1 MKTRILRVGKSS
13 VSILLSILMIM
24 STILV
29 GSSVTVET
37 QDSAVSN
44 EVHASTAAVDREK
57 ASGATVETQASASMS
72 NNLRIDIKGAGVYDP
87 DGSSNG
93 GWTSHTLSYEST
105 YDHYY
110 TKVYM
115 KENTEFG
122 IDIGDVYYVNRDM
135 SGYSAYANIKF
146 PIKEKSKTGFGNMVF
161 KSKEGIYGVYITYE
175 NNYYRLRFFYLG
187 NDVSK
192 QTFGIGSDDFSTN
205 ENKTTKST
213 WDTSTSFKFETV
225 NDTDCTV
232 DAYIE
237 KEAEFK
243 LIYKNYVSNNTAYL
257 GCWNNG
263 NNLKKDIY
271 ANESGST
278 SDNYIFNSDA
288 AGNAVFKSDSG
299 YYTIHFNPKNYNLWI
314 TPQTPYTITKKTTG
328 SGTVTVDGT
337 AYRHQVVTV
346 TSTPTNSGHAATVTV
361 NKTNDSNTTVATE
374 TTESNGVYTT
384 TFTMPDYAVDVN
396 VTFEEPEKYN
406 LTLSKSGSGTVTG
419 IPYVS
424 QTERTEITV
433 TSTPSSS
440 SQIAEVTVYDKE
452 HTSTTVDTTTRKR
465 SGSYITTFEMPAFD
479 AVVSV
484 TFRDPKTYTVTA
496 NSNNSSYGTVSPT
509 SSSVTEGNS
518 VVLTASLTNLGY
530 YFNGWTTTASNSDY
544 TIVSGSLSST
554 VLKIT
559 PKTNNVDFTANFD
572 QKGHEPTSLKIKYG
586 DQSVDDYSKFNH
598 EVDVVK
604 DGQVYYCTIDTTN
617 FSHNANYYFA
627 LTDKNNDSTPIRS
640 KSSGGVTTVTEGS
653 GLSAT
658 SKEINIGN
666 PIYVYAGCSF
676 ASGVT
681 SVMITVATD
690 GGWYKFTSNLVST
703 TTPTKGTNEVKV
715 IAKDGTVRDGFE
727 KFVQMADT
735 TILSADGDSV
745 YTWRDYSDRATSA
758 YIAKDAEVVVQTT
771 ISGTGNMTYNT
782 GGTNSTTYKKKY
794 RDMYYVK
801 AFVANGVT
809 YPATETSS
817 GSGVYTA
824 TIQLPNDGN
833 DIDITPV
840 YFYKKDTG
848 MDILR
853 FEVEGFVDDVK
864 TAWGGTVACYVYYHN
879 NLSAYDEYAFD
890 NNEKPTMGG
899 FPGQPMV
906 YENGTYIIEFP
917 RYDHAGHIVTGMT
930 LNNYIWDKVYGDVN
944 GKSDSSAREGAKHQT
959 YDYDDFAIL
968 AKDTSVDTIYFR
980 FKYRTSVYQNDNTKD
995 NGSRTGGYKP
1005 GSSGTNYAS
1014 ITQNKNYAN
1023 GWEVYRDHN
1032 NNIIDIFNNQLNV
1045 TLTDST
1051 KYFYAVSDGYIQS
1064 YIGDLATEWSIY
1076 DTNGDYVTK
1085 LPSSVLF
1092 YDYTSHKSDWYSA
1105 TNDTWTLPPDM
1116 PSDFPSG
1123 DTTDKKN
1130 YWSEYKTLFKKD
1142 GALGTPVQ
1150 LTFESAVYARA
1161 TNGKDP
1167 AERCD
1172 GRWFAS
1178 RAYDAI
1184 QSSIKI
1190 EYRDSSSSDTWTAD
1204 TLTLVSGNKY
1214 VGTTTK
1220 ADVAFSDA
1228 TLTSTL
1234 NSNTNT
1240 ATTSEYNR
1248 SSSTRFDFTADTQ
1261 GGSLNDKSVYHFD
1274 GFYRVIDGDYS
1285 PLDSTSASGTETG
1298 SVDRLTG
1305 YDIVARYTKVA
1316 NSTLTISHK
1325 LLKNAPDT
1333 TLKDNSG
1340 NTLTAGKGSGK
1351 TTVKVDILDKDG
1363 QEITDSSFNFTKTY
1377 AETEDKIEIP
1387 SLELLGIKNWYGD
1400 DYQIKITLTTTPKN
1414 NKHIYRGLYDR
1425 VVTETT
1431 SGETTTYTSAY
1442 YKSTS
1447 NDTPILGI
1455 ADNNGAE
1462 TTSGSSKVITYTLP
1476 ISDLF
1481 DTDGTT
1487 LKTYDF
1493 KLFSNIDFSKTITL
1507 QFKYYDRAEV
1517 NNEAATI
1524 RNTETTLTYSLENIG
1539 DYSDLKNSIADIVS
1553 NPEMK
1558 TNDSQIY
1565 AGDIRNLIDNYVIWT
1580 SQTEAI
1586 SDKGLKSYP
1595 YYKIE
1600 NSAVVETTY
1609 GALEDFDKNK
1619 VHHTQWNSALNN
1631 SGENWVTYY
1640 TNGST
1645 NPVEFTGTVDGSEY
1659 NDNVDVDSVDTVVV
1673 WAFNRPNRYTVT
1685 AYTPKTEKTLGAF
1698 DDNIGLTPI
1707 DSPIDSLY
1715 YFNVSAP
1722 LMYEGFYNQRIGA
1735 ADTYGAAKN
1744 GSDNSVYYLNS
1755 YFNVENNAAIAYTNE
1770 VLDAPQSKTVVNGD
1784 SSTTY
1789 VFDGWYT
1796 IAENGTPV
1804 KVSSDRI
1811 YGNRITS
1818 NQTIYAMYKVQDSA
1832 TESTNGIGVGVT
1844 ATTNGDNPGDVYVV
1858 QNNKNTADDQTKKV
1872 RLNTQLNVYYDN
1884 KTIDND
1890 DKIEQVAVVYVN
1902 LDESQYSIKNG
1913 KVILTDAT
1921 STAIK
1926 QWLKDTNTRLGY
1938 DTKVRKSGYVD
1949 FGDNKRDIVIIDSY
1963 LNANSHLY
1971 DGEGPDSAVSLT
1983 SKNRAQFVLQMSE
1996 DLYDN
2001 TYDNLIAFV
2010 AIKYDPDG
2018 DGAENPKWL
2027 ISDNYVSY
2035 VHD

>member
-1 MKTRILRVGKSS
+1 MKTRILRIGKSS
-13 VSILLSILMIM
+13 VSVLLSILMIL
-24 STILV
+24 STVLV

-37 QDSAVSN
+37 QDSATSIGVN
-44 EVHASTAAVDREK
+44 KSTATINTHS
-57 ASGATVETQASASMS
+57 SGDT
-72 NNLRIDIKGAGVYDP
+72 D
-87 DGSSNG
+87 
-93 GWTSHTLSYEST
+93 W
-105 YDHYY
+105 
-110 TKVYM
+110 YM
-115 KENTEFG
+115 RG
-122 IDIGDVYYVNRDM
+122 
-135 SGYSAYANIKF
+135 
-146 PIKEKSKTGFGNMVF
+146 TGF
-161 KSKEGIYGVYITYE
+161 
-175 NNYYRLRFFYLG
+175 
-187 NDVSK
+187 
-192 QTFGIGSDDFSTN
+192 
-205 ENKTTKST
+205 NKTNGEAASWTDGIKL
-213 WDTSTSFKFETV
+213 TSLNSEGMYYADVTFTSS
-225 NDTDCTV
+225 
-232 DAYIE
+232 
-237 KEAEFK
+237 AEFK
-243 LIYKNYVSNNTAYL
+243 IVNHASAWRDSSGNSYTSYGGGAITKTIDNGGCQVTGSSSNATFAKTGTYRIIFQNYNNSVKIWATSIPSKIKLLGKGIKLTENGIDCNWDTANAISLTNTSSPLDCYA
-257 GCWNNG
+257 
-263 NNLKKDIY
+263 DIY
-271 ANESGST
+271 INATVSERGFQLYNAENENDYQIIKTASNTYLTADDSSTASFWYDSGK
-278 SDNYIFNSDA
+278 
-288 AGNAVFKSDSG
+288 KSLARLTNLTTSG
-299 YYTIHFNPKNYNLWI
+299 YYRVHYNSVGYSVWL
-314 TPQTPYTITKKTTG
+314 TSLTFSNHTITKKTPTG
-328 SGTVTVDGT
+328 DGTVTVDKTEASYGQT
-337 AYRHQVVTV
+337 VTV
-346 TSTPTNSGHAATVTV
+346 TSTPTNSEYGATVTV
-361 NKTNDSNTTVATE
+361 TKTGDSTTVVSSNTTS
-374 TTESNGVYTT
+374 SNGVYTT

-396 VTFEEPEKYN
+396 VTFAEPEKYN
-406 LTLSKSGSGTVTG
+406 LSLSKSGSGTVTG

-424 QTERTEITV
+424 QTEGTEITV

-440 SQIAEVTVYDKE
+440 SQIAEVTVYDKD
-452 HTSTTVDTTTRKR
+452 HTSTTVDTTTKKR

-484 TFRDPKTYTVTA
+484 TFRDPNTYTVTA
-496 NSNNSSYGTVSPT
+496 NSNSSSYGTVSPT

-530 YFNGWTTTASNSDY
+530 YFKDWTTTASSSDY

-559 PKTNNVDFTANFD
+559 PKTDVTFTANFAR
-572 QKGHEPTSLKIKYG
+572 KGRDSTPYVIKYG
-586 DQSVDDYSKFNH
+586 DASKDAYSDLTKNLPVYSDGY
-598 EVDVVK
+598 EYYSIIDVSDFTK
-604 DGQVYYCTIDTTN
+604 N
-617 FSHNANYYFA
+617 SNYFFA
-627 LTDKNNDSTPIRS
+627 LTKDGETTPVRL
-640 KSSGGVTTVTEGS
+640 KTVGGVTVETSGS
-653 GLSAT
+653 GLST
-658 SKEINIGN
+658 TTKEYNIGD
-666 PIYVYAGCSF
+666 PKYVYAGCSF
-676 ASGVT
+676 ADGVT
-681 SVMITVATD
+681 SVKISVVPD
-690 GGWYKFTSNLVST
+690 GGWYKFTSTLGST
-703 TTPTKGTNEVKV
+703 SSVTKGADEVKV

-782 GGTNSTTYKKKY
+782 GGTNSTTYKKQY

-809 YPATETSS
+809 YPATETPS

-824 TIQLPNDGN
+824 AIQLPNDGN

-840 YFYKKDTG
+840 YFYKEDTG

-879 NLSAYDEYAFD
+879 NLSEYDQYDFD
-890 NNEKPTMGG
+890 NSEKPTMGG

-944 GKSDSSAREGAKHQT
+944 GKSDSSAREGANHQT

-995 NGSRTGGYKP
+995 NGNREGGYKP

-1014 ITQNKNYAN
+1014 ITKNKNYAN

-1123 DTTDKKN
+1123 DTTNKKN
-1130 YWSEYKTLFKKD
+1130 YWSEYKTLFEKD

-1150 LTFESAVYARA
+1150 LTFESAVYAKA
-1161 TNGKDP
+1161 TNDKDP

-1178 RAYDAI
+1178 RANDAI

-1248 SSSTRFDFTADTQ
+1248 SSSTRLDFTADTQ

-1351 TTVKVDILDKDG
+1351 TTVQVDILDSNG
-1363 QEITDSSFNFTKTY
+1363 NEITDSSFNFTKKY
-1377 AETEDKIEIP
+1377 AETEDKIKIP

-1476 ISDLF
+1476 ISALF

-1524 RNTETTLTYSLENIG
+1524 RNTETTLTYSLKNIG

-1586 SDKGLKSYP
+1586 SDNGLKSYP

-1640 TNGST
+1640 NGNR

-1858 QNNKNTADDQTKKV
+1858 QNSTTEDDQTKKV

-1902 LDESQYSIKNG
+1902 LDKSQYSIVDG
-1913 KVILTDAT
+1913 KVILTADA
-1921 STAIK
+1921 SEAIK
-1926 QWLKDTNTRLGY
+1926 AWLTDTAKNDARLGY
-1938 DTKVRKSGYVD
+1938 DSYDSKVRKTGSVN
-1949 FGDNKRDIVIIDSY
+1949 FGDGKTDIVIIDSY

-1971 DGEGPDSAVSLT
+1971 GGEGELSVPDSAVSLT

-2018 DGAENPKWL
+2018 DGQTAPKWL

-2035 VHD
+2035 VND

>member
-13 VSILLSILMIM
+13 VSVLLSILMIL
-24 STILV
+24 STVLV

-37 QDSAVSN
+37 QDSATSIGVN
-44 EVHASTAAVDREK
+44 KSTATINTHS
-57 ASGATVETQASASMS
+57 SGDT
-72 NNLRIDIKGAGVYDP
+72 D
-87 DGSSNG
+87 
-93 GWTSHTLSYEST
+93 W
-105 YDHYY
+105 
-110 TKVYM
+110 YM
-115 KENTEFG
+115 RG
-122 IDIGDVYYVNRDM
+122 
-135 SGYSAYANIKF
+135 
-146 PIKEKSKTGFGNMVF
+146 TGF
-161 KSKEGIYGVYITYE
+161 
-175 NNYYRLRFFYLG
+175 
-187 NDVSK
+187 
-192 QTFGIGSDDFSTN
+192 
-205 ENKTTKST
+205 NKTNGEAASWTDGIKL
-213 WDTSTSFKFETV
+213 TSLNSEGMYYADVTFTSS
-225 NDTDCTV
+225 
-232 DAYIE
+232 
-237 KEAEFK
+237 AEFK
-243 LIYKNYVSNNTAYL
+243 IVNHASAWKDSSGNSYTSYGGGAITKTIDNGGRQVTGSSSNATFAKTGTYRIIFQNYNNSVKIWATSIPSKIKLLGKGIKLTENGIDCNWDTANAISLTNTSSPLDCYA
-257 GCWNNG
+257 
-263 NNLKKDIY
+263 DIY
-271 ANESGST
+271 INATVSERGFQLYNAENENDYQIIKTASNTYLTADDSSTASFWYDSGK
-278 SDNYIFNSDA
+278 
-288 AGNAVFKSDSG
+288 KSLARLTNLTTSG
-299 YYTIHFNPKNYNLWI
+299 YYRVHYNSVGYSVWL
-314 TPQTPYTITKKTTG
+314 TSLTFSNHTITKKTPTG
-328 SGTVTVDGT
+328 EGTVTVDKTEASYGQT
-337 AYRHQVVTV
+337 VTV
-346 TSTPTNSGHAATVTV
+346 TSTPTTAGHAATVTV

-396 VTFEEPEKYN
+396 VTFAEPEKYN

-424 QTERTEITV
+424 QTEGTAITV
-433 TSTPSSS
+433 TSTPSDS
-440 SQIAEVTVYDKE
+440 SQIAVVDVYKTGD
-452 HTSTTVDTTTRKR
+452 STTKVTATTKKR
-465 SGSYITTFEMPAFD
+465 SGSYITSFTMPAYD
-479 AVVSV
+479 VTVSV
-484 TFRDPKTYTVTA
+484 TFKTPATYTVTA
-496 NSNNSSYGTVSPT
+496 T
-509 SSSVTEGNS
+509 SSNASVGTATPATSTVTEGNS
-518 VVLTASLTNLGY
+518 IVLTASVTNLGY
-530 YFNGWTTTASNSDY
+530 YFSGWTTTASASDY
-544 TIVSGSLSST
+544 TIVSGSVSSS
-554 VLKIT
+554 VIKIT
-559 PKTNNVDFTANFD
+559 PKANVTFKANFA

-586 DQSVDDYSKFNH
+586 DQSVDDYSQFKH

-627 LTDKNNDSTPIRS
+627 LTDKNNDRTPIRS

-658 SKEINIGN
+658 SKEINIGD

-681 SVMITVATD
+681 SVMITVAAD

-703 TTPTKGTNEVKV
+703 TTPTKGADEVKV

-771 ISGTGNMTYNT
+771 ISGTGKMSVKPNATA
-782 GGTNSTTYKKKY
+782 SAQDVQY
-794 RDMYYVK
+794 RNLYYVK

-809 YPATETSS
+809 YPATETPS

-824 TIQLPNDGN
+824 AIQLPNDGN

-879 NLSAYDEYAFD
+879 NLSAYDPNNFD
-890 NNEKPTMGG
+890 DSEKPTMGG

-944 GKSDSSAREGAKHQT
+944 GKSDSSAREVANHQT

-980 FKYRTSVYQNDNTKD
+980 FKYRTSVYQDDNTKD
-995 NGSRTGGYKP
+995 NGNREGGYKP

-1014 ITQNKNYAN
+1014 ITKNKNYAN

-1105 TNDTWTLPPDM
+1105 TNDTWTLPSAM

-1123 DTTDKKN
+1123 VTTDKRN
-1130 YWSEYKTLFKKD
+1130 YWSEYKTLFEKD

-1150 LTFESAVYARA
+1150 LTFESAVYAKA
-1161 TNGKDP
+1161 TNDKDP

-1178 RAYDAI
+1178 RANDSI

-1333 TLKDNSG
+1333 TLTDDSG

-1414 NKHIYRGLYDR
+1414 NKHIYTGLYDR

-1442 YKSTS
+1442 YPSKS
-1447 NDTPILGI
+1447 NTPILGK
-1455 ADNNGAE
+1455 ADNNGEA

-1524 RNTETTLTYSLENIG
+1524 RNTETTLTYSLKNIG
-1539 DYSDLKNSIADIVS
+1539 DYSDLKTSIADIVA

-1586 SDKGLKSYP
+1586 SDNGLKKYP

-1609 GALEDFDKNK
+1609 GALEDFDTNK
-1619 VHHTQWNSALNN
+1619 VYHTQWNSALNN

-1707 DSPIDSLY
+1707 GSLY

-1735 ADTYGAAKN
+1735 ADTYGATNN

-1770 VLDAPQSKTVVNGD
+1770 VLDAPQSKTVD
-1784 SSTTY
+1784 TTTY

-1811 YGNRITS
+1811 YGNRITCD
-1818 NQTIYAMYKVQDSA
+1818 QTIYAMYKVQDSA

-1858 QNNKNTADDQTKKV
+1858 QNSITADDQTKKV
-1872 RLNTQLNVYYDN
+1872 RLNTQLNVYYDIE
-1884 KTIDND
+1884 TIDND

-1902 LDESQYSIKNG
+1902 LDKSQYSIKNG
-1913 KVILTDAT
+1913 KVILTADA
-1921 STAIK
+1921 SEAIK
-1926 QWLKDTNTRLGY
+1926 AWLTDTAKNDARLGY
-1938 DTKVRKSGYVD
+1938 DSYDSKVRKTGRVD
-1949 FGDNKRDIVIIDSY
+1949 FGDNIRDIVIIDSY
-1963 LNANSHLY
+1963 LNANSHRY
-1971 DGEGPDSAVSLT
+1971 GGEGEPSVPDSAVSLT

-2018 DGAENPKWL
+2018 DGQTAPKWL

-2035 VHD
+2035 VND